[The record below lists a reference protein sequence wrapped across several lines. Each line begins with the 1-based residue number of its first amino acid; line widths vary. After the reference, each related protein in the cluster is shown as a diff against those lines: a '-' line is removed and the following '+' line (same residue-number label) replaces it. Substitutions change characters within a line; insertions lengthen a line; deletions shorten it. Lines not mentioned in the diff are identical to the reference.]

1 MILFVAPVAILVE
14 SEALVA
20 FATSGG
26 LAVVGVVIHV
36 STVVDS
42 DNLVK

>member
-36 STVVDS
+36 DTVPNS
-42 DNLVK
+42 GNPVK